1 MTTDL
6 WYNEI
11 VGVAT
16 HHANADRDRNRRQ
29 VFVGV
34 APVIR
39 QGAFAGPISLSA
51 EGAASTRACLF
62 CISKGFDNETV
73 SHL

>member
-1 MTTDL
+1 MSNKIC
-6 WYNEI
+6 YNI
-11 VGVAT
+11 YVGVAT
-16 HHANADRDRNRRQ
+16 HLAQSADRDRNRRQ

-34 APVIR
+34 APVIQ

-62 CISKGFDNETV
+62 CV
-73 SHL
+73 